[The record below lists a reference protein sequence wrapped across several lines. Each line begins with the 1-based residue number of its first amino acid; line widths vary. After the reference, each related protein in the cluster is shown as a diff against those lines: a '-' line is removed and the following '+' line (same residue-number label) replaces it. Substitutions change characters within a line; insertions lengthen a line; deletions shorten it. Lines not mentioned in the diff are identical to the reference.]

1 MFNDNGRGRPR
12 GRSNSYEGFL
22 KSIVSIARKY
32 DLEPDQLFEAF
43 VEAWSNKLS
52 QCGILTISCR
62 VVNLD
67 SATFL
72 ITNEENVVSQ
82 FPITLD
88 VLKEPEYY
96 KNQLHYFSEFNY
108 SNKNQDNKIKNI
120 SELRYGMK
128 GINIKAKV
136 IEIPPGINVLTRFG
150 TTAYVSNV
158 KIADESGSIRLSL
171 WNNQVDSVHVGDEI
185 ELRACYLFRYRGE
198 SQLRLGRKGTL
209 TTINK
214 NEPNSLKKVK

>member
-32 DLEPDQLFEAF
+32 DLEPEQLFEAF
-43 VEAWSNKLS
+43 VEAWSNKSS
-52 QCGILTISCR
+52 QYGILTIACR
-62 VVNLD
+62 EVNHD

-72 ITNEENVVSQ
+72 LTNKEKVVSQ

-96 KNQLHYFSEFNY
+96 KDQLQYVSKFHYK
-108 SNKNQDNKIKNI
+108 NKKQEKKIRKI

-128 GINIKAKV
+128 GIDIKAKV

-150 TTAYVSNV
+150 TIAYVSNV
-158 KIADESGSIRLSL
+158 KIADKSGSIRLSL
-171 WNNQVDSVHVGDEI
+171 WNNQVDKVHVGAEI
-185 ELRACYLFRYRGE
+185 ELKACYIFRYRGE
-198 SQLRLGRKGTL
+198 HQLRLGRKGTL
-209 TTINK
+209 TTINEK
-214 NEPNSLKKVK
+214 KTNSLHKEK